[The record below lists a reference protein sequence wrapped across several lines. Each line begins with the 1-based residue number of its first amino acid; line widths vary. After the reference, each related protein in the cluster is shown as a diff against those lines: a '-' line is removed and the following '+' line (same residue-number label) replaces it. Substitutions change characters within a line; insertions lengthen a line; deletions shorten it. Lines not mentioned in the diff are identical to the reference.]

1 MPVKNSIDLK
11 KNYPLNYKHIY
22 IRLLEVA
29 LIDLVDICSLYNP
42 FYQDTIVDIYF
53 SAETGNT
60 KSLLKAF
67 LKQAERP
74 TNFEYFL
81 LYNQLL
87 LNNHYIYMKTKGR
100 KLSDFNQQIINR
112 PKLNGPILFSILKT
126 LTKIT
131 WTNRKYKVW
140 KKLDWGGIIYGNTYS
155 NS

>member
-11 KNYPLNYKHIY
+11 KQYPLNYKNIY

-29 LIDLVDICSLYNP
+29 LIDLVDMYSLYNP
-42 FYQDTIVDIYF
+42 LYQDTIIDILF
-53 SAETGNT
+53 NT
-60 KSLLKAF
+60 EIDDTKKLLKAF
-67 LKQAERP
+67 LKQAQRP

-100 KLSDFNQQIINR
+100 KLADFKEPKINK
-112 PKLNGPILFSILKT
+112 PKLNGPIIFSILKA
-126 LTKIT
+126 LNKIT

-140 KKLDWGGIIYGNTYS
+140 KNLDWGEIIYGIDSS
-155 NS
+155 NI